1 MKKSTLNKMKKGIR
15 ILFVI
20 LFSVFSTVQVYS
32 QTDKQQVLE
41 EKRQSILQEIKQ
53 INNLLFKTRGEKKSV
68 LTEVQDINQRI
79 SATENLIKVTN
90 QQTNLLTRNINE
102 NINKIDG
109 LRDELK
115 ELKEDYAAM
124 IKKSYKSKSQQS
136 RIMFLL
142 SSNDFLQAYKR
153 LQYMKQ
159 YTKHRKQQG
168 ENIKEKTAMLQQLN
182 SDLLAQ
188 KDKKQELIEENNKVK
203 KGLQK
208 EKGNQETLVATLKK
222 NEGQFTSQIRDKQK
236 EARRIERQIDDI
248 IKAAIAEANRKAAEA
263 RAAAA
268 KNAGTETKVEEKVIA
283 TSSGPATFALTPE
296 AKALANNFTSNKGKL
311 IWPVE
316 KGVVTESYGKHQHPL
331 FPNVVTDNS
340 GVDITTEASA
350 SARAVFDGEVM
361 QIQHIKGAN
370 SAVFIQHGDYIT
382 VYRNLASVTVKKGEK
397 VSTKQQIGTIYNN
410 PNSGKTVL
418 KFNIYKNSDK
428 MNPADWIYRM

>member
-1 MKKSTLNKMKKGIR
+1 MKNNLRLS
-15 ILFVI
+15 FFI
-20 LFSVFSTVQVYS
+20 LFSVFVTANVFAQS
-32 QTDKQQVLE
+32 DKQRELE

-68 LTEVQDINQRI
+68 LTEVQDINKRI
-79 SATENLIKVTN
+79 SATENLIRVTN
-90 QQTNLLTRNINE
+90 QQTNLLTREIND
-102 NINKIDG
+102 NLNKIDA
-109 LRDELK
+109 LRTELK

-136 RIMFLL
+136 RVMFLL
-142 SSNDFLQAYKR
+142 SSDNFLQAYKR

-168 ENIKEKTAMLQQLN
+168 ESIKEKTAQLQQLN
-182 SDLLAQ
+182 NDLLAQ
-188 KDKKQELIEENNKVK
+188 KSKKQELIAENTRTRKE
-203 KGLQK
+203 LQK
-208 EKGNQETLVATLKK
+208 EKTGQEALVATLKK
-222 NEGQFTSQIRDKQK
+222 NEGQFTSQIRDKQS

-268 KNAGTETKVEEKVIA
+268 KKAGTETKAEEKVVA

-316 KGVVTESYGKHQHPL
+316 KGVVTESYGRHQHPL
-331 FPNVVTDNS
+331 FPNVTTDNS
-340 GVDITTEASA
+340 GVDITTESNAA
-350 SARAVFDGEVM
+350 ARAVFDGEVM

-382 VYRNLASVTVKKGEK
+382 VYRNLATVTVKKGQK
-397 VSTKQQIGTIYNN
+397 VSTKQQIGTVYNN

-418 KFNIYKNSDK
+418 KFNIYKNSNK